1 MGQLYRSQGQ
11 FKDQIT
17 DKQQAHA
24 NAGNQRLNH
33 AKRNAQS
40 VSKPNTP
47 SFCIPIQ
54 NLTVMPSGKSHY
66 DQKSLLICIRCDC
79 HLTGWL

>member
-24 NAGNQRLNH
+24 NAGNQRPSR
-33 AKRNAQS
+33 AKHNAQS
-40 VSKPNTP
+40 VSNLNTP
-47 SFCIPIQ
+47 SFLYTNTKFNCNAIGEIA
-54 NLTVMPSGKSHY
+54 L
-66 DQKSLLICIRCDC
+66 
-79 HLTGWL
+79 

>member
-24 NAGNQRLNH
+24 NAGNHRPNR
-33 AKRNAQS
+33 AKRNTQS

-47 SFCIPIQ
+47 SFLNTNTKFNCNAIGEIA
-54 NLTVMPSGKSHY
+54 L
-66 DQKSLLICIRCDC
+66 
-79 HLTGWL
+79 